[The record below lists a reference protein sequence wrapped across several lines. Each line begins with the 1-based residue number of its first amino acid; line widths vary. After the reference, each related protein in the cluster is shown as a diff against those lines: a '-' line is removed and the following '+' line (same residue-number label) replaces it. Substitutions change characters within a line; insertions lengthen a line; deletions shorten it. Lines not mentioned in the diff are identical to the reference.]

1 MAALHL
7 RGRLRRQLRPTAFP
21 RLRGARWRWAGA
33 ARLVAVDVWSKCGER
48 GERDSGGNRC
58 EQFGSCDAGHTH
70 QRNPAQLKRRR
81 DACEEGVRA
90 AVAGGGGGGGRGEES
105 HATYGVFGS
114 QYFYVTET
122 WFK

>member
-7 RGRLRRQLRPTAFP
+7 RGRRRRPLRPTAFP

-33 ARLVAVDVWSKCGER
+33 ARLVAVDVWSKSGER
-48 GERDSGGNRC
+48 GERDSGGDHC
-58 EQFGSCDAGHTH
+58 EQFGSCDAVLAQ

-90 AVAGGGGGGGRGEES
+90 AVAGGGGGGRGEES
-105 HATYGVFGS
+105 HATCRL
-114 QYFYVTET
+114 
-122 WFK
+122 W